1 MGWIPP
7 IMGVHTLWPLG
18 ATIGQYVNDIRPSR
32 MTIHNNDLPIALSI
46 GIMTWNEEASIGP
59 MLSSLFGQSVF
70 AHLAARNE
78 GCEIICLANGCTDG
92 TVGVAEEVMAR
103 KLGERPARPGLKARV
118 ATIPEPGRNNAWNR
132 FVHEFSAREAR
143 YICLMDADIIFD
155 KPDTLEL
162 VIGELEGNPH
172 LGGASDWP
180 CKSIAGKTRP
190 SARERLSLA
199 MSDMTGTIEG
209 RLNGMLYCLRA
220 AIARNLYLPRDL
232 VANDDGF
239 FKAAI
244 CTDFFCAPSDPSKVV
259 SVRAATHL
267 YEPYL
272 SLRDVLNNQKRQ
284 MIGQTTVHVLIAYLM
299 TLPESDRANLGAT
312 LRRNELRDP
321 DWFKRLI
328 DSHVASPRRFWRL
341 FPGILGFRWQRLG
354 RMRGIRRVTHFPAA
368 AAGFAI
374 TLVACWQALHF
385 LRRGIASYWPKTMR
399 QAIVPPTHLGLG

>member
-1 MGWIPP
+1 
-7 IMGVHTLWPLG
+7 
-18 ATIGQYVNDIRPSR
+18 
-32 MTIHNNDLPIALSI
+32 MTIPKNDLPIALSI

-59 MLSSLFGQSVF
+59 MLTSLFGQSVF
-70 AHLAARNE
+70 AHLAAQEE
-78 GCEIICLANGCTDG
+78 GCEIVCLANGCTDR
-92 TVGVAEEVMAR
+92 TVEIAEDVVARM
-103 KLGERPARPGLKARV
+103 GHERPARPGLKARV
-118 ATIPEPGRNNAWNR
+118 AIIPEPGRNNAWNR

-162 VIGELEGNPH
+162 VLEELETNPH

-180 CKSIAGKTRP
+180 CKNIARKARP
-190 SARERLSLA
+190 SFRERLSLS

-220 AIARNLYLPRDL
+220 DVARNFYLPRDL
-232 VANDDGF
+232 GATDDGF

-244 CTDFFCAPSDPSKVV
+244 CTGFFCSPSDPSKVV
-259 SVRAATHL
+259 SVRKATHL

-272 SLRDVLNNQKRQ
+272 SLRDVLRNQKRQ
-284 MIGQTTVHVLIAYLM
+284 MIGQTTVHVLVGYLM
-299 TLPESDRANLGAT
+299 TLPESDRLNLGVT
-312 LRRNELRDP
+312 LRRNEARDP
-321 DWFKRLI
+321 DWFKKLI
-328 DSHVASPRRFWRL
+328 DSHVARPRTFWRL

-354 RMRGIRRVTHFPAA
+354 RMRGIRRLTHLPAA

-385 LRRGIASYWPKTMR
+385 LRRGISGYWPKTVR
-399 QAIVPPTHLGLG
+399 RAILPVTHPISR